1 MGSPG
6 LGGGL
11 LQGLQAAH
19 WPLSEDRQGL
29 GTGAGVERSLLAPA
43 PSWLRTPAL
52 SPQSPHPQLLPRVLS
67 PYGGSPSARWALSAV
82 LNPEAPCGMSVLS
95 PESLATLVHPLPEIP
110 NQKSTGAKWSRKEM
124 KERRD

>member
-52 SPQSPHPQLLPRVLS
+52 SPQSSDPQLLPAGSLS
-67 PYGGSPSARWALSAV
+67 LRGQPLCSLGTVRGAEPRGSLWHER
-82 LNPEAPCGMSVLS
+82 
-95 PESLATLVHPLPEIP
+95 SLP
-110 NQKSTGAKWSRKEM
+110 
-124 KERRD
+124 